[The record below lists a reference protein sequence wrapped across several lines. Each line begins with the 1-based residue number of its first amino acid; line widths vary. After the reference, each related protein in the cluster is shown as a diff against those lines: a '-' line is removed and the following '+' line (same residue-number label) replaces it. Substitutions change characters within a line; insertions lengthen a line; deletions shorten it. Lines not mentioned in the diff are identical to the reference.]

1 VKIRH
6 VVPKIWSQPVQYTHR
21 QINRETCL
29 IQYFRSPIGVGLPTI
44 GTENTGRIKLR
55 ARCVESRRGWVWG
68 GVSPSPV
75 GRGCAPPQ
83 KIFSNFC
90 LEIACYGAFWKQFL
104 RLDSSLFTSV
114 SDSLSCETITRPI
127 FISHQS
133 SWSRKHQAQC
143 TKGGDLDGLCA
154 TIQQN
159 VFRILGS

>member
-1 VKIRH
+1 MIAAR
-6 VVPKIWSQPVQYTHR
+6 QTHKR

-44 GTENTGRIKLR
+44 GTENTGRIKPR
-55 ARCVESRRGWVWG
+55 ARCVERRRGWVWG

-114 SDSLSCETITRPI
+114 SSVSDSLSCETITRPI

-133 SWSRKHQAQC
+133 S
-143 TKGGDLDGLCA
+143 
-154 TIQQN
+154 
-159 VFRILGS
+159 